1 MGGWCVA
8 TEKAFKTALRKLG
21 WHMYRDGE
29 TKRLVTNCYRREI
42 AGLSKK
48 LGLPLEVVAENG
60 SMVKA
65 AAVECTAIGH

>member
-1 MGGWCVA
+1 
-8 TEKAFKTALRKLG
+8 
-21 WHMYRDGE
+21 MYRDGE